1 MAMVHELYERVAMD
15 GSATGWSALVTVH
28 LSNSSRGCRGMVRRP
43 R

>member
-15 GSATGWSALVTVH
+15 GSANGRSALVCVH
-28 LSNSSRGCRGMVRRP
+28 LSNYSLGCLGIVRRP